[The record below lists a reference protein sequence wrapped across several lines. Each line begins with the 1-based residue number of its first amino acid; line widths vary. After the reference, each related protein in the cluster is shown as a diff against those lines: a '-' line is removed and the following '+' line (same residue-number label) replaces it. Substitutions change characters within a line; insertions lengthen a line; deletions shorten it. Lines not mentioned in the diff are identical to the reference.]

1 VYAIFSGADAGR
13 FAKQYAEAGLKDRFP
28 LVGGGT
34 FTDEHVLRS
43 MVGDEALGIVTAL
56 HYSAA
61 LATPANKKFAQA
73 YEAKFQQV
81 PSYYSEGTYVAGVAL
96 KAALEATGGD
106 IEDVGKFLAALRK
119 VDLSDA
125 PRGPIRFDDF
135 GNPIENVYVRKVERV
150 GGRLQNTVIHTF
162 PNVSQ
167 FWTYKPD
174 EYLKNPVYSRDYPP
188 CKHC

>member
-1 VYAIFSGADAGR
+1 
-13 FAKQYAEAGLKDRFP
+13 
-28 LVGGGT
+28 
-34 FTDEHVLRS
+34 
-43 MVGDEALGIVTAL
+43 M
-56 HYSAA
+56 
-61 LATPANKKFAQA
+61 
-73 YEAKFQQV
+73 
-81 PSYYSEGTYVAGVAL
+81 PSYYSEGTYVAGLVL

-106 IEDVGKFLAALRK
+106 IESADKFLAALRK
-119 VDLSDA
+119 VTLTDI

-135 GNPIENVYVRKVERV
+135 GNPIMNVYVRKVERV

-174 EYLKNPVYSRDYPP
+174 EYLKAPAYSRDYPP